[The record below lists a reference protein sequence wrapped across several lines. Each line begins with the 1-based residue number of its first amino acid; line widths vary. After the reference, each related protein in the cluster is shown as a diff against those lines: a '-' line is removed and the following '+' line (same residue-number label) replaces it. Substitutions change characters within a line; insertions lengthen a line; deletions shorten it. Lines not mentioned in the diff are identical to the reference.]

1 MQTTK
6 LYRPVGVTEL
16 KLIKESGWKVYP
28 PRLDWQPIFYPVL
41 DKEYAAK
48 IAKDWNTPD
57 EFSGY
62 AGFVT
67 AFEIPTNYFNE
78 FEVQNVGASNHNEI
92 WVKSEDLETFNSKII
107 EKIKVIQAFYGDKYE
122 GIKTY

>member
-48 IAKDWNTPD
+48 IAKYWNTPD

-92 WVKSEDLETFNSKII
+92 WVKSEDLEKFNSKII

>member
-1 MQTTK
+1 MSTIK

-16 KLIKESGWKVYP
+16 NLIKNSEWSVYP
-28 PRLDWQPIFYPVL
+28 PRLNWQPIFYPVL
-41 DKEYAAK
+41 DFDYAAK

-67 AFEIPTNYFNE
+67 EFEIPVEYFNK

-92 WVKSEDLETFNSKII
+92 WVKSEDLEEFNSKIVG
-107 EKIKVIQAFYGDKYE
+107 EIKVVKAFYGELYKGKKDY
-122 GIKTY
+122 

>member
-1 MQTTK
+1 MKTAI

-16 KLIKESGWKVYP
+16 QLIKDSGWKSYP
-28 PRLDWQPIFYPVL
+28 PRLEWQPIFYPVL
-41 DKEYAAK
+41 DFDYAAK
-48 IAKDWNTPD
+48 IAEDWNTPD

-67 AFEIPTNYFNE
+67 EFEIPTEYFNQ

-92 WVKSEDLETFNSKII
+92 WVKSEDLEEFNSNIVG
-107 EKIKVIQAFYGDKYE
+107 EIKVVKAFYGELYKGKKDY
-122 GIKTY
+122 